1 MKSLFPKISFCSLIL
16 ALALAP
22 LQVAAQTGDALAQCL
37 ETGGTPDAGVPITPE
52 AQAAS
57 LTAARAA
64 MPLCAEAVAAGSQD
78 AGALFHLGVGLQ
90 LTGDHE
96 AAIARFE
103 AASAAGL
110 GAADTKLGDYSL
122 FGIGPVRSDPDAAVE
137 HYRRGIERG
146 DLAAM
151 TTLAFLYRLGRGV
164 PRDSGEMMRLMTQAA
179 EGGYH
184 FAQLR
189 LGQTYLT
196 GDGIPGG
203 ADADLNVPDRD
214 LAARYLGMAAEQG
227 SIVAALELARIYS
240 EADGPGTGDPA
251 LQLRW
256 TQAAADAGLPEAI
269 GALGFLFER
278 GRGVEA
284 DPDRAAALYVQA
296 LETGEVD
303 LSDLRGQVG
312 GAVPP
317 WDRATAMAFQVILQ
331 ERGLYRGAID
341 GIIGRGSRAGAAALG
356 N

>member
-1 MKSLFPKISFCSLIL
+1 MKPLFSYAAYFSLIL
-16 ALALAP
+16 GMALAP
-22 LQVAAQTGDALAQCL
+22 FSADAQSEDALARCL
-37 ETGGTPDAGVPITPE
+37 TLADPPDAGVPVTSAAQE
-52 AQAAS
+52 AAIA
-57 LTAARAA
+57 AARAA
-64 MPLCAEAVAAGSQD
+64 TPFCAEAVEAGAQD

-90 LTGDHE
+90 LLGDHE
-96 AAIARFE
+96 AAMARFE

-122 FGIGPVRSDPDAAVE
+122 FGIGPARTDLDAAVA

-151 TTLAFLYRLGRGV
+151 TTLGFLYRLGRGV
-164 PRDSGEMMRLMTQAA
+164 PRDSGEMIRLMTDAA

-203 ADADLNVPDRD
+203 ADADLNIPDSAT
-214 LAARYLGMAAEQG
+214 AARYLSMAAEQG
-227 SIVAALELARIYS
+227 SIVAALELAGIYS
-240 EADGPGTGDPA
+240 EADGPGTGDA
-251 LQLRW
+251 ELQLRW
-256 TQAAADAGLPEAI
+256 TQIAADAGLAEAL

-284 DPDRAAALYVQA
+284 DPDRAAMLYVQA

-303 LSDLRGQVG
+303 LDDLRGEVG

-317 WDRATAMAFQVILQ
+317 WDRATAMAFQEILQ

-341 GIIGRGSRAGAAALG
+341 GVIGRGSRAGAAALA

>member
-1 MKSLFPKISFCSLIL
+1 MKPLFPNSFVFSLTL
-16 ALALAP
+16 AVALAP
-22 LQVAAQTGDALAQCL
+22 ISATSQTGDALAQCL
-37 ETGGTPDAGVPITPE
+37 TLAGTPDAGVPVTPE
-52 AQAAS
+52 AQEAILA
-57 LTAARAA
+57 AARAA
-64 MPLCAEAVAAGSQD
+64 MPFCAEAVAAGSQD

-90 LTGDHE
+90 LAGEHT
-96 AAIARFE
+96 AAIAQFE

-122 FGIGPVRSDPDAAVE
+122 FGIGPVRTDPDAAVE

-151 TTLAFLYRLGRGV
+151 TTLGFLYRLGRGV
-164 PRDSGEMMRLMTQAA
+164 PRDSGEMIRLMTEAA

-203 ADADLNVPDRD
+203 ADADLNIPDTET
-214 LAARYLGMAAEQG
+214 AARYFSMAAEQG
-227 SIVAALELARIYS
+227 SIVAVLELAKIYS
-240 EADGPGTGDPA
+240 ETDGPGTGDPA

-256 TQAAADAGLPEAI
+256 TQRAADAGLAEAV
-269 GALGFLFER
+269 GALGFLYER
-278 GRGVEA
+278 GRGV
-284 DPDRAAALYVQA
+284 DPDPEQAAALYVRA

-303 LSDLRGQVG
+303 LGDLRGEVG
-312 GAVPP
+312 GFVPP

-341 GIIGRGSRAGAAALG
+341 GIIGPMSRAGAAALD

>member
-1 MKSLFPKISFCSLIL
+1 MKPLFPMTFVFSLTF

-22 LQVAAQTGDALAQCL
+22 FAGSAQTGDALAQCL
-37 ETGGTPDAGVPITPE
+37 ELGGIPDAGVPVTPE
-52 AQAAS
+52 AQEAAID
-57 LTAARAA
+57 AARAA
-64 MPLCAEAVAAGSQD
+64 MGFCAEAVEAGSQD

-90 LTGDHE
+90 LSGDHE
-96 AAIARFE
+96 AAISRFE

-122 FGIGPVRSDPDAAVE
+122 FGIGPARTDLDAAVE

-151 TTLAFLYRLGRGV
+151 TTLGFLYRLGRGV
-164 PRDSGEMMRLMTQAA
+164 PRDSGEMVRLMTAAA

-189 LGQTYLT
+189 LGQTYLS

-203 ADADLNVPDRD
+203 ADADLNIPDTET
-214 LAARYLGMAAEQG
+214 AARYFSMAAEQG
-227 SIVAALELARIYS
+227 SILATLELARIYS
-240 EADGPGTGDPA
+240 EADGPGTGDPD

-256 TQAAADAGLPEAI
+256 TQRAADAGLPEAV

-303 LSDLRGQVG
+303 LDDLRGEVG
-312 GAVPP
+312 GNVPP

-331 ERGLYRGAID
+331 ERGLYLGAID
-341 GIIGRGSRAGAAALG
+341 GIIGRGSRAAAAALG

>member
-1 MKSLFPKISFCSLIL
+1 MTFFVSLTL
-16 ALALAP
+16 ALGTAAFP
-22 LQVAAQTGDALAQCL
+22 AAAQTGTALAQCL
-37 ETGGTPDAGVPITPE
+37 ELGGAPDAGVPVTPE
-52 AQAAS
+52 AQEAMIA
-57 LTAARAA
+57 AARAA
-64 MPLCAEAVAAGSQD
+64 MPFCAEAVEGGSQD
-78 AGALFHLGVGLQ
+78 AAALFHLGTGLQ
-90 LTGDHE
+90 LSGDHA
-96 AAIARFE
+96 AAITRFE

-122 FGIGPVRSDPDAAVE
+122 FGIGPARTDPGAAVE

-151 TTLAFLYRLGRGV
+151 TTLGFLYRLGRGV
-164 PRDSGEMMRLMTQAA
+164 PRDSGEMVRLMTQAA

-203 ADADLNVPDRD
+203 ADADLNIPDSAT
-214 LAARYLGMAAEQG
+214 AARYFSMAAEQG
-227 SIVAALELARIYS
+227 SLVATLELARIYS
-240 EADGPGTGDPA
+240 EADGPGTGDA
-251 LQLRW
+251 DLQLRW
-256 TQAAADAGLPEAI
+256 TQTAADAGLPEAL

-284 DPDRAAALYVQA
+284 DPDRAAELYVQA

-303 LSDLRGQVG
+303 LDDLRGEVG
-312 GAVPP
+312 GSVPP

-331 ERGLYRGAID
+331 ERGLYSGAID
-341 GIIGRGSRAGAAALG
+341 GVIGRGSRAGAAALG

>member
-1 MKSLFPKISFCSLIL
+1 MKPLFSELSHFSL
-16 ALALAP
+16 ALALALVP
-22 LQVAAQTGDALAQCL
+22 LSVSAQTDDALARCL
-37 ETGGTPDAGVPITPE
+37 ELGGIPDAGVPVTPE
-52 AQAAS
+52 AQEATLA
-57 LTAARAA
+57 AARAA
-64 MPLCAEAVAAGSQD
+64 LPFCADAVAAGSQD
-78 AGALFHLGVGLQ
+78 AAALFHLGVGLQ
-90 LTGDHE
+90 LSGDHE
-96 AAIARFE
+96 AAIAQFE
-103 AASAAGL
+103 AASAAGS
-110 GAADTKLGDYSL
+110 GAADTKLGDYNL
-122 FGIGPVRSDPDAAVE
+122 FGIGPVRTDLDAAVE

-151 TTLAFLYRLGRGV
+151 TTLGFLYRLGRGV
-164 PRDSGEMMRLMTQAA
+164 PRDSGEMIRLMTQAA

-203 ADADLNVPDRD
+203 ADADLNIPDTET
-214 LAARYLGMAAEQG
+214 AARYFSMAAEQG
-227 SIVAALELARIYS
+227 SLVATLELAKIYS
-240 EADGPGTGDPA
+240 EADGPGTGDA
-251 LQLRW
+251 ELQLRW
-256 TQAAADAGLPEAI
+256 TQTAADAGLPAAV

-284 DPDRAAALYVQA
+284 DPDRAADLYVQA

-303 LSDLRGQVG
+303 LDDLRGEVG
-312 GAVPP
+312 GSVPP

-331 ERGLYRGAID
+331 ERGLYGGPID

>member
-1 MKSLFPKISFCSLIL
+1 M
-16 ALALAP
+16 
-22 LQVAAQTGDALAQCL
+22 
-37 ETGGTPDAGVPITPE
+37 
-52 AQAAS
+52 
-57 LTAARAA
+57 
-64 MPLCAEAVAAGSQD
+64 
-78 AGALFHLGVGLQ
+78 
-90 LTGDHE
+90 
-96 AAIARFE
+96 ARFE

-122 FGIGPVRSDPDAAVE
+122 FGIGPARTDLDAAVA

-151 TTLAFLYRLGRGV
+151 TTLGFLYRLGRGV
-164 PRDSGEMMRLMTQAA
+164 PRDSGEMIRLMTDAA

-203 ADADLNVPDRD
+203 ADADLNIPDSAT
-214 LAARYLGMAAEQG
+214 AARYLSMAAEQG
-227 SIVAALELARIYS
+227 SIVAALELAGIYS
-240 EADGPGTGDPA
+240 EADGPGTGDA
-251 LQLRW
+251 ELQLRW
-256 TQAAADAGLPEAI
+256 TQIAADAGLAEAL

-284 DPDRAAALYVQA
+284 DPDRAAMLYVQA

-303 LSDLRGQVG
+303 LDDLRGEVG

-317 WDRATAMAFQVILQ
+317 WDRATAMAFQEILQ

-341 GIIGRGSRAGAAALG
+341 GVIGRGSRAGAAALA

>member
-1 MKSLFPKISFCSLIL
+1 MNPPFPNWFVFSL
-16 ALALAP
+16 ALALVLAP
-22 LQVAAQTGDALAQCL
+22 VSAPAQTDDALAQCL
-37 ETGGTPDAGVPITPE
+37 TLAGMPDAGVPVTPE
-52 AQAAS
+52 AQEATIA
-57 LTAARAA
+57 AARAA
-64 MPLCAEAVAAGSQD
+64 MPFCAEAVAAGSQD
-78 AGALFHLGVGLQ
+78 AAALFHLGVGLQ
-90 LTGDHE
+90 LAGDHG
-96 AAIARFE
+96 AAIERFQ

-122 FGIGPVRSDPDAAVE
+122 FGIGPVRTDLDAAVE
-137 HYRRGIERG
+137 HYRRGIARG

-151 TTLAFLYRLGRGV
+151 TTLGFLYRLGRGV
-164 PRDSGEMMRLMTQAA
+164 PRDSGEMIRLMTEAA

-203 ADADLNVPDRD
+203 ADADLNIPDTET
-214 LAARYLGMAAEQG
+214 AARYFSMAAEQG
-227 SIVAALELARIYS
+227 SIVAALELAKIYS
-240 EADGPGTGDPA
+240 ETNGPGTGDPG

-256 TQAAADAGLPEAI
+256 TQLAAEAGLADAV
-269 GALGFLFER
+269 GALGFLYER
-278 GRGVEA
+278 GRGV
-284 DPDRAAALYVQA
+284 DPDPERAAALYVQA

-303 LSDLRGQVG
+303 LGDLRGEVG

-341 GIIGRGSRAGAAALG
+341 GIIGPMSRAGAAALG